1 MIQCQRPLFDI
12 PDNVAYLN
20 CAYMSP
26 LMKSVAA
33 AGRTGMDRK
42 MHPWEIPS
50 DVFFTEADKLRVM
63 ASKFFRCQS
72 DDIAIVPSVSYGMES
87 AAANLPV
94 ASGSKILV
102 LAEQFP
108 SNFYPW
114 QRLAREKGA
123 AIVTVPLPQ
132 DGDWTSA
139 VLQRLDRTVAIAAL
153 PQTQWTT
160 GGLLDLATISAACR
174 QHGTALVL
182 DLTQSLGAY
191 PFDGN
196 VIQPDFAVAATYKWL
211 LGPYS
216 MGVMYVAP
224 RWQQGRPL
232 EEGWIQR
239 KGAEDFSALIQY
251 HSEYAAGARRFD
263 MGERSN
269 FALLGPARKAL
280 EQLLSWGV
288 EEVSATIGSL
298 NRRLTEGLEPLG
310 FRVLPENRRAPHY
323 LCLRSDKPPVTLAGA
338 LAEQQIYVS
347 ARGASIRVTPHV
359 YNSQEDV
366 ERLIAAMR
374 AGI

>member
-1 MIQCQRPLFDI
+1 
-12 PDNVAYLN
+12 
-20 CAYMSP
+20 
-26 LMKSVAA
+26 
-33 AGRTGMDRK
+33 
-42 MHPWEIPS
+42 MHPWEIRS
-50 DVFFTEADKLRVM
+50 DDFFTEADELRAT
-63 ASKFFRCQS
+63 ASKLFRCQP
-72 DDIAIVPSVSYGMES
+72 DDVAIVPSASYGLET

-94 ASGSKILV
+94 ASGNKILV

-123 AIVTVPLPQ
+123 AIVTVPRPQ

-139 VLQRLDRTVAIAAL
+139 VLQRLDRTVAIVAL

-182 DLTQSLGAY
+182 DLTQSLGVY
-191 PFDGN
+191 PFDVN
-196 VIQPDFAVAATYKWL
+196 AVQPDFAVAATYKWL

-216 MGVMYVAP
+216 LGVMYVAP
-224 RWQQGRPL
+224 KWQQGRPL

-251 HSEYAAGARRFD
+251 NSEYAAGARRFD

-280 EQLLSWGV
+280 EQLLAWGV
-288 EEVSATIGSL
+288 EEISATIGALS
-298 NRRLTEGLEPLG
+298 RRLIEGLEPLG

-323 LCLRSDKPPVTLAGA
+323 LCLTSDEPPVTLAGT

-366 ERLIAAMR
+366 ERLIAVLR
-374 AGI
+374 SHLTL